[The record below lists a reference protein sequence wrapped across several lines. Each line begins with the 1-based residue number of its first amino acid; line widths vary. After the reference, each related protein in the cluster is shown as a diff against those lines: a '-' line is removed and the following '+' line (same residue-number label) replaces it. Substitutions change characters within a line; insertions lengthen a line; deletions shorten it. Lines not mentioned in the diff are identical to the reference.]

1 MIGSF
6 VNCNSETEQR
16 HLGIIEMEYVRFAIK
31 FTSLAL
37 LVSIIGGYAYLVQ
50 RGDVPKPDID
60 AVMAQIA
67 PSVSTGGS
75 TIAGIAIAVCF
86 LLTAL
91 APFIYAAR
99 SGDFFTVVV
108 SIVALVVCFALLAY
122 SRTVI
127 DMVLAAI
134 IYFTSAFISVVM
146 YSTNHIASVLGR
158 ETVSSVPHPRPI
170 AERSFR

>member
-1 MIGSF
+1 M
-6 VNCNSETEQR
+6 Q
-16 HLGIIEMEYVRFAIK
+16 YVRFAIK
-31 FTSLAL
+31 FLSFAL
-37 LVSIIGGYAYLVQ
+37 LATVIGGYAFLVY
-50 RGDVPKPDID
+50 RGDIPKPDID
-60 AVMAQIA
+60 AILAQIA
-67 PSVSTGGS
+67 PSVSAGGS
-75 TIAGIAIAVCF
+75 TIAGIAIALCF

-146 YSTNHIASVLGR
+146 YSTNHIVSKLTKDDVLNAS
-158 ETVSSVPHPRPI
+158 HARPI
-170 AERSFR
+170 ADRPFR

>member
-1 MIGSF
+1 
-6 VNCNSETEQR
+6 
-16 HLGIIEMEYVRFAIK
+16 MEYVRFAVK

-37 LVSIIGGYAYLVQ
+37 LALIIGGYAFLVY
-50 RGDVPKPDID
+50 RGDVPKPDFE
-60 AVMAQIA
+60 AALAQIA
-67 PSVSTGGS
+67 PSLSVGGL
-75 TIAGIAIAVCF
+75 TIVGLGIGLCV

-108 SIVALVVCFALLAY
+108 SMVALVVCFVLLAY

-134 IYFTSAFISVVM
+134 IYLTSAFISVVM
-146 YSTNHIASVLGR
+146 YSTNHIATVLTR
-158 ETVSSVPHPRPI
+158 DDLSSAPPQRPI
-170 AERSFR
+170 ADRPFR

>member
-1 MIGSF
+1 
-6 VNCNSETEQR
+6 
-16 HLGIIEMEYVRFAIK
+16 MEYVRFAIK
-31 FTSLAL
+31 FTTLATIVL
-37 LVSIIGGYAYLVQ
+37 IIGGYSFLVY
-50 RGDVPKPDID
+50 RGDVPKPDFEAILL
-60 AVMAQIA
+60 QIA
-67 PSVSTGGS
+67 PSLSAGGS
-75 TIAGIAIAVCF
+75 TIAGIAIALCF

-134 IYFTSAFISVVM
+134 VYFTSAFISVVM
-146 YSTNHIASVLGR
+146 YSTNHIASILKRDDV
-158 ETVSSVPHPRPI
+158 VSGSDPRPI

>member
-1 MIGSF
+1 LISP
-6 VNCNSETEQR
+6 
-16 HLGIIEMEYVRFAIK
+16 
-31 FTSLAL
+31 SLSA
-37 LVSIIGGYAYLVQ
+37 
-50 RGDVPKPDID
+50 
-60 AVMAQIA
+60 
-67 PSVSTGGS
+67 GGS
-75 TIAGIAIAVCF
+75 AIAGTAIALCF

-146 YSTNHIASVLGR
+146 YSTNHIASALKREDALG
-158 ETVSSVPHPRPI
+158 VAH
-170 AERSFR
+170 ARSNTE

>member
-1 MIGSF
+1 
-6 VNCNSETEQR
+6 
-16 HLGIIEMEYVRFAIK
+16 MEYVRFAIK

-37 LVSIIGGYAYLVQ
+37 LALVIGGYAFLVF
-50 RGDVPKPDID
+50 RGDVPKPDFEAILT
-60 AVMAQIA
+60 QIS
-67 PSVSTGGS
+67 PSLSAGGS
-75 TIAGIAIAVCF
+75 AIAGTAIALCF
-86 LLTAL
+86 LLTSL

-134 IYFTSAFISVVM
+134 VYFTSAFISVVM
-146 YSTNHIASVLGR
+146 YSTNHIASVLKR
-158 ETVSSVPHPRPI
+158 EDVLNVPHQRPV
-170 AERSFR
+170 AEPSFR

>member
-1 MIGSF
+1 M
-6 VNCNSETEQR
+6 R
-16 HLGIIEMEYVRFAIK
+16 
-31 FTSLAL
+31 TSC
-37 LVSIIGGYAYLVQ
+37 

-60 AVMAQIA
+60 AIMAQIA
-67 PSVSTGGS
+67 PSLSTGGS
-75 TIAGIAIAVCF
+75 TIAGIAIAICF

-146 YSTNHIASVLGR
+146 YSTHRIASVLER
-158 ETVSSVPHPRPI
+158 ENSASHPRPI
-170 AERSFR
+170 SERSF